1 MRTFFVII
9 AFLLASPAWSEK
21 SVPVKI
27 TSDTMRYTQKAD
39 EVVFA
44 GNVHVIRQ
52 DVNLWSETL
61 TVYLDR
67 AGKADAAGESKDPV
81 AAQQGTIKRIIAKG
95 NVRIKANKNRSG
107 TCGKATYEAASE
119 VLILEDNP
127 ILMEGQ
133 NTIQGE
139 IIKLYIKENRSEVV
153 GGSKRVEAIF
163 MTQDK
168 QPGQAQ

>member
-1 MRTFFVII
+1 MRTFFLVL
-9 AFLLASPAWSEK
+9 ALLWASPAWAEK

-44 GNVHVIRQ
+44 GNVHVIRE

-61 TVYLDR
+61 TVLLD
-67 AGKADAAGESKDPV
+67 KPKNADQSKDPV
-81 AAQQGTIKRIIAKG
+81 AGQQGSIKRIIAMG
-95 NVRIKANKNRSG
+95 NVRMKADKNRTG
-107 TCGKATYEAASE
+107 TCGKATYEAALE
-119 VLILEDNP
+119 VLTLEDNP
-127 ILMEGQ
+127 ILMEGP

-139 IIKLYIKENRSEVV
+139 VIKLYIKENRSEVL
-153 GGSKRVEAIF
+153 GGKKRVEAIF

-168 QPGQAQ
+168 QPGLPQ